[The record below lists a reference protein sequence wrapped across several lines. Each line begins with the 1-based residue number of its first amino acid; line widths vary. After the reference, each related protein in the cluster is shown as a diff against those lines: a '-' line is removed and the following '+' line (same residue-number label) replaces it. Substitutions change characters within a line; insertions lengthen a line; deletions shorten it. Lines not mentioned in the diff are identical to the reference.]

1 VSSEAGPIRP
11 DSLADQ
17 LRAAGAETLRLLNR
31 RSYGFALLLTL
42 ALLAVTIIRDPG
54 GFGLTDQLAN
64 FSPIAIAAMASTPA
78 IISGGGGFDLTISPL
93 MTLTSAV
100 FVAWLV
106 PHGLG
111 GYEAIPILLAIGA
124 AMGALNGVLIAVL
137 RVQPVVVTLSMY
149 FVLLGVDLLIVPNPL
164 GLRNS
169 WVTDLAHSVG
179 PFPGALITLGIPLVI
194 WAALGRIPYRRTL
207 YAVGSNDATA
217 FSAGVNVAVVRIWAY
232 ALGGL
237 FAGVGGLALTALV
250 GSVNASLAST
260 YTLLA
265 IAAVALG
272 GTSLW
277 GGRGGLFG
285 AVLGAASIY
294 LLQNL
299 LTTLGVNPSW
309 LQVVYGGMLV
319 LAVVLVGAGTRAKEP
334 AS

>member
-1 VSSEAGPIRP
+1 
-11 DSLADQ
+11 
-17 LRAAGAETLRLLNR
+17 
-31 RSYGFALLLTL
+31 
-42 ALLAVTIIRDPG
+42 
-54 GFGLTDQLAN
+54 
-64 FSPIAIAAMASTPA
+64 
-78 IISGGGGFDLTISPL
+78 

-111 GYEAIPILLAIGA
+111 GFEAIPILLAIGA

-164 GLRNS
+164 GLKGS

>member
-1 VSSEAGPIRP
+1 VSSEAGP
-11 DSLADQ
+11 LAPEPISEQ
-17 LRAAGAETLRLLNR
+17 LRAAGSATLRLLNR
-31 RSYGFALLLTL
+31 RSYGFALLLTV
-42 ALLAVTIIRDPG
+42 ALLLITIVRDPG

-93 MTLTSAV
+93 MTFASAV

-111 GYEAIPILLAIGA
+111 GYEAIPIMLAAGA
-124 AMGALNGVLIAVL
+124 ALGAFNGVLIAVL

-149 FVLLGVDLLIVPNPL
+149 FVLLGVDLLIVPNPI
-164 GLRNS
+164 GLKGS
-169 WVTDLAHSVG
+169 WITDLAHSIG
-179 PFPGALITLGIPLVI
+179 PFPGALITVGLPLLI
-194 WAALGRIPYRRTL
+194 WAALGRTPYRRTL

-217 FSAGVNVAVVRIWAY
+217 FSAGVNVALVRIWAY

-285 AVLGAASIY
+285 PVLGAASIY

-334 AS
+334 A